1 MTRTLRRMIGN
12 PRTLA
17 DIMQN
22 TSQQQRLI
30 MPIIITVS
38 TRCFTTKPRDHLNR
52 MTVNRIPMRSR
63 STRAIT
69 NRQPFRNQ
77 PTRNIDKINLLPHLQ
92 QRGTARKQ
100 TQEQTTRLIIP
111 RAIIDR
117 TRLQILQRAGRDRQ
131 TKLSRSNS
139 SPQRK
144 TRIGLRIGT
153 RRKHDLLLMLGDTG
167 RDHIKR
173 SA

>member
-1 MTRTLRRMIGN
+1 MIKTRGQFVANIRIIRILTSRKLRQRKMLAYQQRDPPNNVTVKTHTFQHRGRMTGTLRSMIGN

-17 DIMQN
+17 DIVQN

-52 MTVNRIPMRSR
+52 MTVNRVTMRSR
-63 STRAIT
+63 SARTIT

-77 PTRNIDKINLLPHLQ
+77 TTRNINKINLLPHLQ

-111 RAIIDR
+111 RAIINR
-117 TRLQILQRAGRDRQ
+117 T
-131 TKLSRSNS
+131 
-139 SPQRK
+139 
-144 TRIGLRIGT
+144 
-153 RRKHDLLLMLGDTG
+153 
-167 RDHIKR
+167 
-173 SA
+173 

>member
-1 MTRTLRRMIGN
+1 MVKTGGQFVANIRIIRILASRKFRQRKMLAHQQRDPPNNVTVKTHTFQNRGRMTGTLRSMIGN

-38 TRCFTTKPRDHLNR
+38 TRCFTTKPCDHLNR
-52 MTVNRIPMRSR
+52 MTINRVTMSSR
-63 STRAIT
+63 SARTIT

-77 PTRNIDKINLLPHLQ
+77 TTRNINKINLLPYLQ

-100 TQEQTTRLIIP
+100 TQEQTARLIIP
-111 RAIIDR
+111 SAIINR
-117 TRLQILQRAGRDRQ
+117 T
-131 TKLSRSNS
+131 
-139 SPQRK
+139 
-144 TRIGLRIGT
+144 
-153 RRKHDLLLMLGDTG
+153 
-167 RDHIKR
+167 
-173 SA
+173 